1 MTSGMLSVLI
11 PAYNPDK
18 KILRGILEKLNRQ
31 MQEYPNVEIVIVDD
45 GSDNAPLY
53 VGEYKGVVYARQ
65 LNSGEPVAR
74 NTLLSLAK
82 GEWIAFIDC
91 DDEISDDYLSVIIG
105 NMHEGYDWVSYNWT
119 CDGSRLAALQN
130 KDTLMINCAVWAYSF
145 KNGIYGNELFN
156 PKLRLGCD
164 TDWLLRVLKQEQK
177 HKHDDRVIYNYRWMG
192 NDNSLCHRKLR
203 GEISV

>member
-11 PAYNPDK
+11 PAYNPDE

-65 LNSGEPVAR
+65 PNSGEPIAR

-82 GEWIAFIDC
+82 GKWIAFIDC
-91 DDEISDDYLSVIIG
+91 DDEISDDYLSVIIE
-105 NMHEGYDWVSYNWT
+105 NMRQGYDWVSYNWT
-119 CDGSRLAALQN
+119 CDGSRSAALQN

-164 TDWLLRVLKQEQK
+164 TDWLLRVLKQGQK
-177 HKHDDRVIYNYRWMG
+177 HKHDDRVIYNYRWAG